1 MLSAN
6 FIQNAISKMN
16 KVKYWREKNNLTQDE
31 LAEKSGV
38 SLRTIQRI
46 ESGSTLKGFTLNS
59 IAKVLEVNPENLLSE
74 ETINIE
80 RAKLINSS
88 VLLGLIIPFGGII
101 FPFILTSKTKD
112 IYNKQIGKSIV
123 GMQIII
129 TTLLSIFLIICPFFQ
144 KEYQIRKPLFIYGI
158 ILFLVIKLLIIIING
173 MSLNKTNKL
182 KICLK
187 TNFL

>member
-1 MLSAN
+1 
-6 FIQNAISKMN
+6 MN

-59 IAKVLEVNPENLLSE
+59 IAKVLEVKPENLLSE

-80 RAKLINSS
+80 RAKMINLS

-101 FPFILTSKTKD
+101 FPFILTLKTKD
-112 IYNKQIGKSIV
+112 IYNRQIGKGIV
-123 GMQIII
+123 GIQIIVTI
-129 TTLLSIFLIICPFFQ
+129 LLSIFLIICPFLQ
-144 KEYQIRKPLFIYGI
+144 KEFQIRKSLFLYVL
-158 ILFLVIKLLIIIING
+158 ILFLIIKLLIVVING
-173 MSLNKTNKL
+173 VSLNKTNKL
-182 KICLK
+182 TISLK